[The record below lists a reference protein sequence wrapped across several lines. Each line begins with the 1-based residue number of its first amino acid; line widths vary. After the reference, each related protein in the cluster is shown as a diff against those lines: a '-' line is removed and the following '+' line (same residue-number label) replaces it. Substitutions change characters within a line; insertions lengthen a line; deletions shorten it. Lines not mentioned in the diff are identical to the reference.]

1 MTDATPTAPI
11 RTASGRV
18 RGLTQGA
25 LSVFRGIPFAQ
36 PPVGALHLAAPEPT
50 LPWDGVRDAFDFGP
64 PPPQSLVGGLTGRP
78 VPEGEDWLTVNVW
91 SPDLGAAGLPVMV
104 YVYGGAY
111 VSGSSDG
118 PHYDGSALA
127 ARGAVVVTLNYRVGA
142 EGFGVFDGAPA
153 NRGLLDQVAALRWV
167 RENIAAFGGDPEQVT
182 VFGESAGAGSVAS
195 LLAMPSA
202 KGLLRRA
209 VAQSVPGTFFTLDLA
224 RDIGAAIAERLGV
237 PGAGAAE
244 LAAVA
249 PKALRDATDD
259 LVRALPSYADRWGRV
274 AHTATPFSPVVDGE
288 VLPVTPWEALA
299 GGAARDVELLVGHNR
314 DEYRLFSIMAGR
326 YGKTTEEEAAAAL
339 LRFGP
344 GPAAEADYRA
354 AYPAADPTL
363 LHELVMSDW
372 LFRMPSLRLAEAQAA
387 GGGTAYA
394 YELCWAAPGAG
405 GTMGAAHALDVPLV
419 FGALE
424 SDFGGLFLGGG
435 LPAEAVA
442 LSQEMGAAWAA
453 FAKDGDPGWAPFTAG
468 ERSTRVFDAPSHTGP
483 YPEEASR
490 LLWEGFDFAPLDL
503 EPGVTAPERRAEG

>member
-36 PPVGALHLAAPEPT
+36 PPVGALHLAAPEPA

-249 PKALRDATDD
+249 PKTLRDATDD

-344 GPAAEADYRA
+344 GPTAEADYRA

-372 LFRMPSLRLAEAQAA
+372 LFRMPSLRLAEAQDA